1 VIRSGRPR
9 PTLGHRARSDGRRGQ
24 GLVEFALVFPVFI
37 LLVVAAIDVGK
48 GVFAYNSITNGAREG
63 ARLAIVNQDVA
74 SITQRAISQTSIAET
89 AVPNVTVTFKESDP
103 NADPSLNDNCNPV
116 GFGCVAIIRFETTYT
131 PMTPIIKNI
140 LFPSGVTFVATSVEV
155 VEFTCPN
162 TTTTA
167 ANCPKQP

>member
-1 VIRSGRPR
+1 MTIRRSRRRG
-9 PTLGHRARSDGRRGQ
+9 ARRGSRGQ

-63 ARLAIVNQDVA
+63 ARFAIVNQDVA
-74 SITQRAISQTSIAET
+74 SIVQRTIAQTSIAET
-89 AVPNVTVTFKESDP
+89 ATPNVTVTFKKSAP
-103 NADPSLNDNCNPV
+103 NADPSLNANCSPV
-116 GFGCVAIIRFETTYT
+116 GFGCVAIIRFESTYT
-131 PMTPIIKNI
+131 PMTPIIRNI
-140 LFPSGVTFVATSVEV
+140 LFPTGVTFVATSAEV

-162 TTTTA
+162 ATTTA

>member
-1 VIRSGRPR
+1 VIGFGRPR
-9 PTLGHRARSDGRRGQ
+9 PTSVQRAASDGRRGQ
-24 GLVEFALVFPVFI
+24 GLVEFALVFPIFL

-63 ARLAIVNQDVA
+63 ARLAIVNQDAA
-74 SITQRAISQTSIAET
+74 SIVQRAISQAPIAET
-89 AVPNVTVTFKESDP
+89 GAPNVTVTFKKSVP
-103 NADPSLNDNCNPV
+103 NADPSLNANCSPV
-116 GFGCVAIIRFETTYT
+116 GFGCVAIVRFESTYT

-140 LFPSGVTFVATSVEV
+140 LFPTGVTFVATSVEV

>member
-1 VIRSGRPR
+1 MIRSGRPR

-63 ARLAIVNQDVA
+63 ARLAIVNQDVG
-74 SITQRAISQTSIAET
+74 SIVQRAISQTSIAET
-89 AVPNVTVTFKESDP
+89 GVPNVTVTFKESDP
-103 NADPSLNDNCNPV
+103 NADPSLNANCNPV
-116 GFGCVAIIRFETTYT
+116 GFGCAAIVRFETTYT
-131 PMTPIIKNI
+131 PMTPIIRNI

-162 TTTTA
+162 TTTTT